1 MSVIVRTPR
10 NEIKLY
16 CKGADSVIMERLGS
30 NDENAQLT
38 SEHLESFATEGLRT
52 LCLAYRILTTE
63 EYEVNINTDL
73 L

>member
-1 MSVIVRTPR
+1 
-10 NEIKLY
+10 
-16 CKGADSVIMERLGS
+16 MERLGS